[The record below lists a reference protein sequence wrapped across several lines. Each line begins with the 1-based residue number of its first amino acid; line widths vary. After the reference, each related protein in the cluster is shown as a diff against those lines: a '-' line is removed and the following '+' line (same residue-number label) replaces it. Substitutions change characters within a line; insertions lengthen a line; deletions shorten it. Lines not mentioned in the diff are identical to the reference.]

1 MPATVVVWG
10 IKAMLQKLE
19 LNKFE
24 TSSVNE
30 ASFMILDRNQIKL
43 QNSG

>member
-1 MPATVVVWG
+1 
-10 IKAMLQKLE
+10 MLQKLE
-19 LNKFE
+19 LIKFE

-30 ASFMILDRNQIKL
+30 ASCMVLDRNQIKL